1 MIKCENI
8 EALFNTNDA
17 EKALELAQNI
27 VNKVSIDNSNIN
39 ERDENEIR
47 SYINELNLLAS
58 KNNLENVFEVDNVNN
73 IDNNCNYSFYNAARK
88 YLLEILKKDRHG
100 QNI

>member
-1 MIKCENI
+1 MIKSENI
-8 EALFNTNDA
+8 EALFKTNDA
-17 EKALELAQNI
+17 ERALELAQNI

-58 KNNLENVFEVDNVNN
+58 KNNLKNIFEEDMNANN
-73 IDNNCNYSFYNAARK
+73 YNLYNDARK

>member
-1 MIKCENI
+1 MIKSENI
-8 EALFNTNDA
+8 EALFKTNDA
-17 EKALELAQNI
+17 ERALELAQNI

-58 KNNLENVFEVDNVNN
+58 KNNLENVFEADRVNN
-73 IDNNCNYSFYNAARK
+73 IDNNCNYSFYNDARK